1 MQVGCYTVSTGD
13 GKSQIDFSLLLKRFH
28 LRSYNQ
34 LFESNRLT
42 FKVVVFPTCAH
53 TVKWSAPDVTSS
65 QYCAVHDK
73 SQKLLELN
81 VSARHRIA
89 RGANRC
95 TNKAVKAN
103 NESII
108 NTRWDISQPLPPLS
122 LQTGEQRRV
131 CLLPPMLMTMMR
143 AMMEAPPAPPILSTR
158 ACSSA
163 PASTQTE
170 YIFTPRY
177 GSQRERVIVHIG

>member
-1 MQVGCYTVSTGD
+1 MEKAKLTFHSYLSVFISDST
-13 GKSQIDFSLLLKRFH
+13 INCLKAMNLH
-28 LRSYNQ
+28 
-34 LFESNRLT
+34 

-53 TVKWSAPDVTSS
+53 TVKWSAPDVISS

-73 SQKLLELN
+73 SQKLLEFN
-81 VSARHRIA
+81 VSARHRIT

-108 NTRWDISQPLPPLS
+108 NTGWDISQPLPPLS
-122 LQTGEQRRV
+122 LQTREQRRV
-131 CLLPPMLMTMMR
+131 CLLPLMLMTMMR
-143 AMMEAPPAPPILSTR
+143 AMMEAPPAPPILSTQ

-170 YIFTPRY
+170 YIFTQRY
-177 GSQRERVIVHIG
+177 RSQCERVIVHIG